1 LAPTPPPPI
10 DTIPPPPPRSP
21 PPYFLLPAARIEE
34 VAELP
39 PPTRA
44 GGRPPVSPGWPGLWC
59 TRCAEEAFELASA
72 GFTTF
77 VSRNWE
83 PGGTAPDR
91 PLPDA
96 AEDAPLADCRSAKMV
111 GGREGGVEVVTLPPD
126 LKDGGKGREPERED
140 APEVGDC
147 RDGGWEGEGPEE
159 GFSADDVAAG
169 EAALALGAP
178 LVDHDRA
185 SCCFCCCGEAFLAS
199 SYAISAA

>member
-1 LAPTPPPPI
+1 
-10 DTIPPPPPRSP
+10 
-21 PPYFLLPAARIEE
+21 
-34 VAELP
+34 
-39 PPTRA
+39 
-44 GGRPPVSPGWPGLWC
+44 
-59 TRCAEEAFELASA
+59 
-72 GFTTF
+72 
-77 VSRNWE
+77 
-83 PGGTAPDR
+83 
-91 PLPDA
+91 
-96 AEDAPLADCRSAKMV
+96 MV